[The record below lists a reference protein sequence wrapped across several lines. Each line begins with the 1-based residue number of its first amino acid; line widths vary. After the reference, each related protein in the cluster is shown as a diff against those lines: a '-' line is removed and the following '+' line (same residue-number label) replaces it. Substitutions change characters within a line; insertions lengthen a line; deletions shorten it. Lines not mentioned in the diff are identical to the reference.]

1 MGEDER
7 LLFYP
12 MKLSLPV
19 DPGFFFDFLAI
30 QEVKLDTHKTT
41 QNAANWRETHVAAV
55 KQLGDDRVEEICNS
69 DEYTALYDINRRV
82 FEAVDAAKTD
92 AVKASEVD
100 ALNYSRYT
108 RKIALQ
114 AKFFPET
121 QVTEQKTGYTT

>member
-1 MGEDER
+1 
-7 LLFYP
+7 

-19 DPGFFFDFLAI
+19 DPGFFFDFMSI

-41 QNAANWRETHVAAV
+41 QNATNWRETHVAAV

-69 DEYTALYDINRRV
+69 DEYVSLYDINKRV

-100 ALNYSRYT
+100 ALNYR
-108 RKIALQ
+108 RFVAKGVLQ
-114 AKFFPET
+114 AKFFPDTE
-121 QVTEQKTGYTT
+121 VSEQKIGYS

>member
-1 MGEDER
+1 
-7 LLFYP
+7 

-19 DPGFFFDFLAI
+19 DPGFFFDFLSI
-30 QEVKLDTHKTT
+30 QEVKLDTHKTA
-41 QNAANWRETHVAAV
+41 QNATNWRETHVAAV

-69 DEYTALYDINRRV
+69 DEYAALYDINRRV
-82 FEAVDAAKTD
+82 FNAVDAAKTD

-100 ALNYSRYT
+100 SLNYSRYT